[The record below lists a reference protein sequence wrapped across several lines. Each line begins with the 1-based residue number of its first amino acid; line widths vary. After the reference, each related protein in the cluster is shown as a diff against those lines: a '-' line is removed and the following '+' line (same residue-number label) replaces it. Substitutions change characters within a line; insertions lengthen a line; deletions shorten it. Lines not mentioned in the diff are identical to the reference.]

1 MLTNF
6 FKSIL
11 HNVGVLFV
19 GFIVAFVGLFLDAL
33 LQAANYLNPTTFSV
47 GLIFLAI
54 GFAIRVWATYYF
66 YKSQMK
72 VISLK
77 PQKKLLTK
85 GPYQFSR
92 NPLYLG
98 GNIFIFYGASFVL
111 GSPAAIF
118 ITTLGIF
125 LTDHMI
131 KREEKQ
137 LEKKFGKEWINYT
150 KKVRRWI

>member
-1 MLTNF
+1 
-6 FKSIL
+6 
-11 HNVGVLFV
+11 
-19 GFIVAFVGLFLDAL
+19 
-33 LQAANYLNPTTFSV
+33 
-47 GLIFLAI
+47 
-54 GFAIRVWATYYF
+54 
-66 YKSQMK
+66 MK

-85 GPYQFSR
+85 GPYSFSR

-111 GSPAAIF
+111 GSPFALV

-131 KREEKQ
+131 KREEGQ
-137 LEKKFGKEWINYT
+137 LEKKFGKEWTSYA